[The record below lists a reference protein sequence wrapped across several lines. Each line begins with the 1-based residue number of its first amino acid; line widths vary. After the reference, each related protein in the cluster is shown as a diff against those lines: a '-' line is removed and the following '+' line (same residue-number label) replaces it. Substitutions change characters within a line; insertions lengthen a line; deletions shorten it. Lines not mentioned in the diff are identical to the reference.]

1 VGEDMT
7 VFLDPERRSR
17 KRVVIEHWGSLA
29 IEAITVQPSSA
40 EHVTVAIPFAVGLQM
55 SQEDLNFV
63 IGLMGKLATESLRSL
78 SKGQSITVN
87 LESVRHKKNE
97 FEIDG
102 ERLCYQYCFCD
113 RPGYNMTL
121 NEEQRPVVHAY
132 CAMGLEHQ
140 HEQQQVV
147 LARCTSCV
155 AAAVWVHACMTL
167 FP

>member
-1 VGEDMT
+1 
-7 VFLDPERRSR
+7 
-17 KRVVIEHWGSLA
+17 
-29 IEAITVQPSSA
+29 
-40 EHVTVAIPFAVGLQM
+40 
-55 SQEDLNFV
+55 
-63 IGLMGKLATESLRSL
+63 MGKLATESLRSL

-102 ERLCYQYCFCD
+102 ERLCYQHCFSD